1 MSKNLRYAGIAALAL
16 LVIVPIVYYMMFGED
31 AEFAVAIML
40 EIAVIGFF
48 TVIFVMIIGLVED
61 HYPTEAKDSAAVTAW
76 SQRTGAMEEAKAQET
91 VEKIEE
97 VSGDG
102 VEE

>member
-61 HYPTEAKDSAAVTAW
+61 HYPTEAKDSAAVALW
-76 SQRTGAMEEAKAQET
+76 SQRAGTPETAEAAEPVEEASDDSAD
-91 VEKIEE
+91 
-97 VSGDG
+97 GD
-102 VEE
+102 